1 MAGFLV
7 VLAFLALFVLG
18 FPVVLAIGIPCIV
31 YMFANGLPIDL
42 VAQRTLYA
50 LDSFPLVAVP
60 VFLFVGSLMNS
71 AGISRYIY
79 KFADTAVG
87 RLPGGLA
94 QVNIFGSLIFAGM
107 SGSALAD
114 IGGLGR
120 IEIDAMRSKGFSAPF
135 AAAVTS
141 SSAIVGP
148 IFPPSIPLIIY
159 GTVTGVSVIQLLL
172 GGILP
177 GLLCV
182 LMLMLMTG
190 WLADAAQLPAHRA
203 LADAGGAVA
212 RLQAGVPGDRRAGD
226 PDRRHARRVLHADR
240 DRVGDGALRD
250 ADQQPVLSRADVEGV
265 LDAAFETIRAS
276 AGILLIVAVAALFGW
291 ILSVE
296 QVPQQLTGLMLSIST
311 NPYVLLMIV
320 NVLLIVVGMF
330 LDSTTAILVIAPII
344 AKPLV
349 AAGVDPVHLGMV
361 VVFNLMI
368 GLLTPPM
375 GLALFLVADIAKVTM
390 KEVLKEMMPYYV
402 PLGVDPAAHHIHSRP
417 DDVDSAARDGTLTD
431 GSPVRCSHTAPH
443 LGSWD

>member
-1 MAGFLV
+1 MEGFLV
-7 VLAFLALFVLG
+7 VLAFLGLFMLG

-31 YMFANGLPIDL
+31 YIFANGLPIDL

-60 VFLFVGSLMNS
+60 VFLFVGSVMNS

-79 KFADTAVG
+79 AFADTAVG
-87 RLPGGLA
+87 RMPGGLA

-120 IEIDAMRSKGFSAPF
+120 IEIDAMRKKGFSAPF

-172 GGILP
+172 GGIVP

-182 LMLMLMTG
+182 AMLMLMTW
-190 WLADAAQLPAHRA
+190 WLAKRRKYPRAARWPSRGELWRDLKPAFPA
-203 LADAGGAVA
+203 IIAPVILIAGMLLGWFTPTEIASVT
-212 RLQAGVPGDRRAGD
+212 
-226 PDRRHARRVLHADR
+226 VLYAILISSLFYR
-240 DRVGDGALRD
+240 ELTW
-250 ADQQPVLSRADVEGV
+250 QGV
-265 LDAAFETIRAS
+265 LDAAYETIRAS
-276 AGILLIVAVAALFGW
+276 SGILLIVAVAALFGW

-296 QVPQQLTGLMLSIST
+296 AVPQKLTGIMLSIST
-311 NPYVLLMIV
+311 NPYVLLMLV
-320 NVLLIVVGMF
+320 NVLLIFVGMF

-390 KEVLKEMMPYYV
+390 RDVLKEMMPYYI
-402 PLGVDPAAHHIHSRP
+402 PLGI
-417 DDVDSAARDGTLTD
+417 TLLLITYV
-431 GSPVRCSHTAPH
+431 PEITTWVPRIA
-443 LGSWD
+443 LGR

>member
-1 MAGFLV
+1 MEGYFVVFGFV
-7 VLAFLALFVLG
+7 ALFILG
-18 FPVVLAIGIPCIV
+18 FPVVAAIAVPSVIYLLLNQIP
-31 YMFANGLPIDL
+31 LDL

-60 VFLFVGSLMNS
+60 VFLFVGSVMNS
-71 AGISRYIY
+71 AGISKYIY
-79 KFADTAVG
+79 RFADTATG

-114 IGGLGR
+114 IGGIGR
-120 IEIDAMRSKGFSAPF
+120 IEIDAMRSKGFNPAF
-135 AAAVTS
+135 AGAVTA
-141 SSAIVGP
+141 SSALVGP

-182 LMLMLMTG
+182 LMLMLMTA
-190 WLADAAQLPAHRA
+190 WLAIRRNYPRAARWPTWAELWQDFWPALPAIMAPVILIIGMLAGFFTPTEIASVTVAYTLLISAVFYRELTWQGVIDAAY
-203 LADAGGAVA
+203 
-212 RLQAGVPGDRRAGD
+212 
-226 PDRRHARRVLHADR
+226 
-240 DRVGDGALRD
+240 
-250 ADQQPVLSRADVEGV
+250 
-265 LDAAFETIRAS
+265 ETIRAS
-276 AGILLIVAVAALFGW
+276 AGILLIVAVAAMFGW

-296 QVPQQLTGLMLSIST
+296 QVPQHLTGLMLSIST
-311 NPYVLLMIV
+311 NPMILLLLV
-320 NVLLIVVGMF
+320 NILLLIVGMF

-390 KEVLKEMMPYYV
+390 KQILVEMAPYYI
-402 PLGVDPAAHHIHSRP
+402 PLGI
-417 DDVDSAARDGTLTD
+417 TLLLITYIPELTTWIPRIAL
-431 GSPVRCSHTAPH
+431 SP
-443 LGSWD
+443 

>member
-1 MAGFLV
+1 MEGYLV
-7 VLAFLALFVLG
+7 VLAFVVLFVLG
-18 FPVVLAIGIPCIV
+18 FPVVLAIGIPSIV
-31 YMFANGLPIDL
+31 YVLANDLPIDL

-79 KFADTAVG
+79 RFADTAAG

-114 IGGLGR
+114 IGGIGR
-120 IEIDAMRSKGFSAPF
+120 IEIDAMKNKGFKTPF

-172 GGILP
+172 GGIVP

-182 LMLMLMTG
+182 AMLMLMTG
-190 WLADAAQLPAHRA
+190 WLAVRRRYPRAERWPTLAELWRDFKPAFPAIAAPVILI
-203 LADAGGAVA
+203 GGMLLGFFTPTEIAAVTVA
-212 RLQAGVPGDRRAGD
+212 YA
-226 PDRRHARRVLHADR
+226 VLISSLFYR
-240 DRVGDGALRD
+240 ELTW
-250 ADQQPVLSRADVEGV
+250 QGV
-265 LDAAFETIRAS
+265 LAASYETIRAS

-296 QVPQQLTGLMLSIST
+296 QVPQHLTGLMLTISKD
-311 NPYVLLMIV
+311 PYVLLLIV
-320 NVLLIVVGMF
+320 NVLLLVAGMF

-375 GLALFLVADIAKVTM
+375 GLALYLVADIAKVTM
-390 KEVLKEMMPYYV
+390 KEVLKEMLPYYLPLVLTLALITYV
-402 PLGVDPAAHHIHSRP
+402 PALTTWVPRLALGN
-417 DDVDSAARDGTLTD
+417 
-431 GSPVRCSHTAPH
+431 
-443 LGSWD
+443 

>member
-1 MAGFLV
+1 MEGYLV
-7 VLAFLALFVLG
+7 VLAFVTLFLLG
-18 FPVVLAIGIPCIV
+18 FPVVLAIGIPSIV
-31 YMFANGLPIDL
+31 YVLANGLPVDL

-71 AGISRYIY
+71 AGISGYIY
-79 KFADTAVG
+79 KFADTATG

-94 QVNIFGSLIFAGM
+94 QVNIFGSLVFSGM

-114 IGGLGR
+114 IGGIGR
-120 IEIDAMRSKGFSAPF
+120 IEIDAMKSKGFSVPF

-182 LMLMLMTG
+182 AMLMLMTG
-190 WLADAAQLPAHRA
+190 WLA
-203 LADAGGAVA
+203 V
-212 RLQAGVPGDRRAGD
+212 RRSY
-226 PDRRHARRVLHADR
+226 PRADR
-240 DRVGDGALRD
+240 WPTASEFWRDFKPAAPAIAAPAILIGGMLVGFFTPTEIAAVTVAYALLISSLFYRE
-250 ADQQPVLSRADVEGV
+250 LTWRGV
-265 LDAAFETIRAS
+265 VSAAFETIRAS

-296 QVPQQLTGLMLSIST
+296 MVPQHLTGVMLSISKD
-311 NPYVLLMIV
+311 PYVLLLIV
-320 NVLLIVVGMF
+320 NVLLLVVGMF

-361 VVFNLMI
+361 VVFNLMM

-375 GLALFLVADIAKVTM
+375 GLALYLVSDIAKVPM
-390 KEVLKEMMPYYV
+390 KDVLRQMAPYYV
-402 PLGVDPAAHHIHSRP
+402 PLAV
-417 DDVDSAARDGTLTD
+417 TLLLITYIP
-431 GSPVRCSHTAPH
+431 GLTTWIPRMA
-443 LGSWD
+443 LGS

>member
-1 MAGFLV
+1 MEGYLV
-7 VLAFLALFVLG
+7 VLAFVTLFMLG
-18 FPVVLAIGIPCIV
+18 FPVVLAIGIPCVV
-31 YMFANGLPIDL
+31 YIFANGLPVDL
-42 VAQRTLYA
+42 IAQRTLYA

-79 KFADTAVG
+79 RFVDTAVG

-94 QVNIFGSLIFAGM
+94 HVNIFGSLIFAGM

-114 IGGLGR
+114 IGGIGR
-120 IEIDAMRSKGFSAPF
+120 IEIDAMRSKGFSMPF

-177 GLLCV
+177 ALLCV
-182 LMLMLMTG
+182 AMLMLMTG
-190 WLADAAQLPAHRA
+190 WLAMRRNYPRTKRWPTWAELWRDFKPAFPAIAAPLI
-203 LADAGGAVA
+203 LIGGMLLGYFTPTEIASVT
-212 RLQAGVPGDRRAGD
+212 
-226 PDRRHARRVLHADR
+226 VLYAILISSLFYR
-240 DRVGDGALRD
+240 ELTWRG
-250 ADQQPVLSRADVEGV
+250 VLS
-265 LDAAFETIRAS
+265 AAYETIRAS

-296 QVPQQLTGLMLSIST
+296 QVPQHLTAWMLSIST

-320 NVLLIVVGMF
+320 NALLLVVGMF

-368 GLLTPPM
+368 GLLTPPL
-375 GLALFLVADIAKVTM
+375 GLGLYLVCDIAKVTM
-390 KEVLKEMMPYYV
+390 KELLKEMMPYYV
-402 PLGVDPAAHHIHSRP
+402 PLAV
-417 DDVDSAARDGTLTD
+417 TLLLITYVPWLTTSIPRLAV
-431 GSPVRCSHTAPH
+431 GN
-443 LGSWD
+443 

>member
-1 MAGFLV
+1 MEGFFVIGAFLV
-7 VLAFLALFVLG
+7 LFMLG
-18 FPVVLAIGIPCIV
+18 FPVVLAIALPCLAYI
-31 YMFANGLPIDL
+31 FANGLPIDL

-79 KFADTAVG
+79 RFADTAVG

-120 IEIDAMRSKGFSAPF
+120 IEIDAMRKKGFNPAF

-182 LMLMLMTG
+182 AMLMLMTG
-190 WLADAAQLPAHRA
+190 WLAMRRKYPRTERWPSRRELWRDFKPAFPA
-203 LADAGGAVA
+203 IMAPVILIAGMLAGFFTPTEIASVTVLYAVLISSLYYRELTWKGVIDAGY
-212 RLQAGVPGDRRAGD
+212 
-226 PDRRHARRVLHADR
+226 
-240 DRVGDGALRD
+240 
-250 ADQQPVLSRADVEGV
+250 
-265 LDAAFETIRAS
+265 ETVRAS
-276 AGILLIVAVAALFGW
+276 SGILLIVAVAALFGW

-296 QVPQQLTGLMLSIST
+296 LVPQKLTALMLEIST
-311 NPYVLLMIV
+311 NPYVLLFIV
-320 NVLLIVVGMF
+320 NLLLLLVGMF

-349 AAGVDPVHLGMV
+349 AAGVDPVHLGLV

-375 GLALFLVADIAKVTM
+375 GLALFLVGDIAKVSM
-390 KEVLKEMMPYYV
+390 KDLLREMAPYYV
-402 PLGVDPAAHHIHSRP
+402 PLAVTLLLITYVPA
-417 DDVDSAARDGTLTD
+417 LTTWI
-431 GSPVRCSHTAPH
+431 PRLA
-443 LGSWD
+443 LGP

>member
-1 MAGFLV
+1 MEGFIV
-7 VLAFLALFVLG
+7 VFAFVALFVLG
-18 FPVVLAIGIPCIV
+18 FPVVLAIGIPCVV
-31 YMFANGLPIDL
+31 YILAKGLPLDL

-120 IEIDAMRSKGFSAPF
+120 IEIDAMKSKGFSAGF

-177 GLLCV
+177 GLVCV
-182 LMLMLMTG
+182 AMLMAMTW
-190 WLADAAQLPAHRA
+190 WLALRRRYPRAERWPTRKELWRDLKPAFPA
-203 LADAGGAVA
+203 IVAPVILIAGMLLGYFTPTEIASVTVLYAVLISSLFY
-212 RLQAGVPGDRRAGD
+212 RELTWKG
-226 PDRRHARRVLHADR
+226 L
-240 DRVGDGALRD
+240 
-250 ADQQPVLSRADVEGV
+250 

-296 QVPQQLTGLMLSIST
+296 SVPQVLTGWMLAIST
-311 NPYVLLMIV
+311 NPYVLLLIV

-375 GLALFLVADIAKVTM
+375 GLALFLVGDIARVSM
-390 KEVLKEMMPYYV
+390 KEVLREMAPYYV
-402 PLGVDPAAHHIHSRP
+402 PLAV
-417 DDVDSAARDGTLTD
+417 TLLLITYVP
-431 GSPVRCSHTAPH
+431 GITTWIPTWA
-443 LGSWD
+443 LGN

>member
-1 MAGFLV
+1 MNGFLV
-7 VLAFLALFVLG
+7 IGAFLALFMLG
-18 FPVVLAIGIPCIV
+18 FPVVLAIAIPCAV
-31 YMFANGLPIDL
+31 YMLTNGLPLDL
-42 VAQRTLYA
+42 IAQRTLYA

-71 AGISRYIY
+71 AGISKHIY

-120 IEIDAMRSKGFSAPF
+120 IEIDAMRQKGFNAGF
-135 AAAVTS
+135 ASAVTC

-177 GLLCV
+177 ALVCVAMLMAMTGYLAVKRKYPRAERWPSWAELWRDFKPALPAILAPVILIAGMLAGFFTPTEIASVTVAYALLVSALFYRELTVKGLL
-182 LMLMLMTG
+182 
-190 WLADAAQLPAHRA
+190 
-203 LADAGGAVA
+203 
-212 RLQAGVPGDRRAGD
+212 
-226 PDRRHARRVLHADR
+226 
-240 DRVGDGALRD
+240 
-250 ADQQPVLSRADVEGV
+250 E
-265 LDAAFETIRAS
+265 AAFETIGAS

-296 QVPQQLTGLMLSIST
+296 AVPQQLTQAMLSIST
-311 NPYVLLMIV
+311 NPHVLLFMV
-320 NVLLIVVGMF
+320 NLLLLVVGMF

-390 KEVLKEMMPYYV
+390 KEVLREMLPYYV
-402 PLGVDPAAHHIHSRP
+402 PLIATLLLITYVPAITTWIPRLAVGGP
-417 DDVDSAARDGTLTD
+417 
-431 GSPVRCSHTAPH
+431 
-443 LGSWD
+443 

>member
-1 MAGFLV
+1 MEGVFV
-7 VLAFLALFVLG
+7 ILAFLVLFVLG
-18 FPVVLAIGIPCIV
+18 FPVVIAIGAPCIV
-31 YMFANGLPIDL
+31 YILVKDLPIDL

-114 IGGLGR
+114 IGGIGR
-120 IEIDAMRSKGFSAPF
+120 IEIDAMRQKGFSPAF

-159 GTVTGVSVIQLLL
+159 GTVTGVSVLQLLL

-190 WLADAAQLPAHRA
+190 WLAVRRGYPRASRWPTRQEMWRDFKPAFPAVLAPLILIAGMLLGWFTPTEIAAVTVLYAVVISA
-203 LADAGGAVA
+203 LFYRELTWRG
-212 RLQAGVPGDRRAGD
+212 L
-226 PDRRHARRVLHADR
+226 
-240 DRVGDGALRD
+240 
-250 ADQQPVLSRADVEGV
+250 
-265 LDAAFETIRAS
+265 LDASFETLRAS
-276 AGILLIVAVAALFGW
+276 TGILLIVAVAALFGW

-296 QVPQQLTGLMLSIST
+296 AVPQKLTQLMLSISRD
-311 NPYVLLMIV
+311 PYMLLLMV
-320 NVLLIVVGMF
+320 NGLLLLVGMF

-344 AKPLV
+344 AKPLI

-375 GLALFLVADIAKVTM
+375 GLALFLVSDIAKVAM
-390 KEVLKEMMPYYV
+390 KDVLRQMMPYYV
-402 PLGVDPAAHHIHSRP
+402 PLAITLLLITYVPAITTWLPSWAL
-417 DDVDSAARDGTLTD
+417 AR
-431 GSPVRCSHTAPH
+431 
-443 LGSWD
+443 

>member
-1 MAGFLV
+1 MEGFLV
-7 VLAFLALFVLG
+7 IGAFLALFMLG
-18 FPVVLAIGIPCIV
+18 FPVVLAIGVPCLV
-31 YMFANGLPIDL
+31 YIFVNGLPIDL
-42 VAQRTLYA
+42 IAQRTLYA

-79 KFADTAVG
+79 QFADTAVG

-120 IEIDAMRSKGFSAPF
+120 IEIDAMRKKGFNPAF
-135 AAAVTS
+135 AGAVTGA
-141 SSAIVGP
+141 SAIVGP

-182 LMLMLMTG
+182 AMLMLMTG
-190 WLADAAQLPAHRA
+190 WLAVRRKYPRTERWPTRQELWRDFKPAFPAIMAPVILIAGMLLGFFTPTEIASVTVLYAVLISSLYYRE
-203 LADAGGAVA
+203 LTWKGVIDAGY
-212 RLQAGVPGDRRAGD
+212 
-226 PDRRHARRVLHADR
+226 
-240 DRVGDGALRD
+240 
-250 ADQQPVLSRADVEGV
+250 
-265 LDAAFETIRAS
+265 ETVRAS

-296 QVPQQLTGLMLSIST
+296 LVPQKLTALMLQIST
-311 NPYVLLMIV
+311 NPYVLLFIV
-320 NVLLIVVGMF
+320 NLLLLLVGMF

-375 GLALFLVADIAKVTM
+375 GLALFLVGDIARVSM
-390 KEVLKEMMPYYV
+390 KDLLREMAPYYV
-402 PLGVDPAAHHIHSRP
+402 PLAV
-417 DDVDSAARDGTLTD
+417 TLLLITYIP
-431 GSPVRCSHTAPH
+431 GLTTWIPRLALSP
-443 LGSWD
+443 

>member
-1 MAGFLV
+1 VEGLLV
-7 VLAFLALFVLG
+7 ILAFLALFVLG

-31 YMFANGLPIDL
+31 YIFANGLPIDL
-42 VAQRTLYA
+42 IAQRTLYA

-79 KFADTAVG
+79 QFADTATG

-120 IEIDAMRSKGFSAPF
+120 IEIDAMRKKGFSPGF

-190 WLADAAQLPAHRA
+190 WLATRRNYPRSERWPTRRELWRDFKPAFPA
-203 LADAGGAVA
+203 IVAPVILIAGMLVGFFTPTEIASVTVLYAVLISSLFY
-212 RLQAGVPGDRRAGD
+212 RELTVKG
-226 PDRRHARRVLHADR
+226 L
-240 DRVGDGALRD
+240 
-250 ADQQPVLSRADVEGV
+250 

-296 QVPQQLTGLMLSIST
+296 QVPQKLTELMLAIST
-311 NPYVLLMIV
+311 NPYVLLLIV
-320 NVLLIVVGMF
+320 NFLLILVGMF

-349 AAGVDPVHLGMV
+349 MAGVDPVHLGMV

-375 GLALFLVADIAKVTM
+375 GLALFLVSDIAKVSM
-390 KEVLKEMMPYYV
+390 KEVLKEMMPYYI
-402 PLGVDPAAHHIHSRP
+402 PLAI
-417 DDVDSAARDGTLTD
+417 TLLLITYIP
-431 GSPVRCSHTAPH
+431 GITTWIPTWA
-443 LGSWD
+443 LAK